1 MARESETSGEWKM
14 RRDELFQVVP
24 RTPHPS
30 VPPFH
35 RQRNRII
42 RRTFRFPI
50 PLPPSSFLVFFFA
63 VFSRLPLLIS
73 RFSYL
78 LSCAHVRMLILQRL
92 VSRVDTDP
100 IGYSLATLFFLTF
113 PCAQLRH
120 KDDDGKMHCRISSCH
135 VLARDDR
142 TLRREFTSRD
152 TTAESYQRWSLQTG
166 QFLSN
171 LSTFRIAIIS
181 NIFCRLLHLFPHTY
195 NADHI
200 FMNIAGLAAMKWAL

>member
-24 RTPHPS
+24 HTPHPS

-42 RRTFRFPI
+42 RRTFRSPI

-73 RFSYL
+73 RFFYL
-78 LSCAHVRMLILQRL
+78 FSCAHVRMLILQRL

-142 TLRREFTSRD
+142 TLSSRIYVARHDSRE
-152 TTAESYQRWSLQTG
+152 
-166 QFLSN
+166 
-171 LSTFRIAIIS
+171 LSTMKFANGTISFRFIHFSYRHHKQYILQAFAS
-181 NIFCRLLHLFPHTY
+181 FPTY
-195 NADHI
+195 V
-200 FMNIAGLAAMKWAL
+200 